1 MDEGERRASVYSVQ
15 AVREPRLMGRQNR
28 RESVAGISSP
38 AQQGTP
44 CQGPTAEAATLSVLF
59 VIGDLDVG
67 GTERH
72 LSELAAALA
81 RQGVHTVVYTL
92 THEGRLAPALERA
105 GVQILAPPAP
115 HWLRRLPSAI
125 GRTVLLC
132 LTALTLWR
140 EMWSLRPD
148 IVHFFLPVAYLIGG
162 LVSLAAPAQI
172 RVMSRRSLNDYQRRH
187 PFAARL
193 ELWLHRR
200 MTVILGNSRAVV
212 EQLRAEGVP
221 AEKLR
226 LIYNGI
232 DLSPFAARPA
242 RERVR
247 GGLGLRPDALVLI
260 TVANLIPYK
269 GHADLLCALANARND
284 LGPEWRL
291 LCVGRDTGIGDTL
304 KAQAEVLGIS
314 DRVLWLGEREDVPAL
329 LGAADIG
336 ILCSHQ
342 EGFSNSVLEGMAAG
356 LPMIVTEVGGN
367 AEAVVDGQTGLVVPA
382 HDPDGLGRAICALAA
397 DPGRRA
403 AFGFAGRRRVETLF
417 SLDRCVAAYEEMYQG
432 LTGGAGLGD
441 TGLSEKAGSGAEA
454 DSPQRRFSGR

>member
-1 MDEGERRASVYSVQ
+1 MKPS
-15 AVREPRLMGRQNR
+15 
-28 RESVAGISSP
+28 I
-38 AQQGTP
+38 
-44 CQGPTAEAATLSVLF
+44 LF
-59 VIGDLDVG
+59 VLGDLDIG
-67 GTERH
+67 GAERH
-72 LSELAAALA
+72 LAQIAPALKRDGFRPA
-81 RQGVHTVVYTL
+81 IYVL
-92 THEGRLAPALERA
+92 THKGRLAHTLEAA
-105 GVQILAPPAP
+105 GVDVVAPPLSAWTRRLP
-115 HWLRRLPSAI
+115 ARLRRL
-125 GRTVLLC
+125 LLLP
-132 LTALTLWR
+132 LTGFALWR
-140 EMWSLRPD
+140 IMRRRQ
-148 IVHFFLPVAYLIGG
+148 IVHFFLPAAYLIGG

-232 DLSPFAARPA
+232 DLSAFAALPA

-260 TVANLIPYK
+260 AVANLIPYK
-269 GHADLLCALANARND
+269 GHADLLCALANARNG

-291 LCVGRDTGIGDTL
+291 LCVGRDTGIGDAL
-304 KAQAEVLGIS
+304 KAQAEALEID

-441 TGLSEKAGSGAEA
+441 TRLSEKAGSGAEA